1 MALSLDQLSQV
12 VNAFGDLVSKAQEAV
27 EAVRRREA
35 EALAPEAAR
44 VKAHIDDLFKFSE
57 SPPPP
62 ADAAPSSAGGAAGT
76 SDPSQ

>member
-1 MALSLDQLSQV
+1 MPLSLEQLSQA
-12 VNAFGDLVSKAQEAV
+12 VNAFGNLITKAQEAV
-27 EAVRRREA
+27 EAARRREA

-44 VKAHIDDLFKFSE
+44 IKAHIDDLFQFSE

>member
-1 MALSLDQLSQV
+1 
-12 VNAFGDLVSKAQEAV
+12 
-27 EAVRRREA
+27 
-35 EALAPEAAR
+35 